1 LTPKICFMSESV
13 DNYIKAIYSLSLA
26 GDKGISTSAIAE
38 RMHTKAS
45 SATDMLKKLDERGLV
60 KHTKYY
66 GVTLTSKGRKMAV
79 DIVRK
84 HRLWEVFLSEK
95 LGLSWDKIHDIAEEL
110 EHVHSDELIDKL
122 DKYLGYPGFDPH
134 GDPIPDKNGLIT
146 DHRNAISADQLK
158 EGQHASIVGVEES
171 SSAFLQYLDSVK
183 LRPGISFEVLKYFE
197 YDSSMQIKTD
207 KDKLSI
213 SHLVAKNLK
222 VTKLKK

>member
-1 LTPKICFMSESV
+1 MSESV
-13 DNYIKAIYSLSLA
+13 DNYIKAIYSLSL
-26 GDKGISTSAIAE
+26 GGEQGVSTSAIAE
-38 RMHTKAS
+38 RMQTKAS
-45 SATDMLKKLDERGLV
+45 SATDMLKKLDERGLA

-66 GVTLTSKGRKMAV
+66 GVTLTPKGRRMAI

-110 EHVHSDELIDKL
+110 EHVHSEELIEKL

-134 GDPIPDKNGLIT
+134 GDPIPDKNGMIT
-146 DHRNAISADQLK
+146 DHRNAMSADGLK
-158 EGQHASIVGVEES
+158 EGQRAMIVGVEES

-183 LRPGISFEVLKYFE
+183 LRPGIAFEVVKYFE
-197 YDSSMQIKTD
+197 YDASMQIRTD